1 MIVTWTVEG
10 TNWQKDIKASIKS
23 NPTEIATQC
32 IENLINSLE
41 GDEDIEFGAILIVH
55 HDKMKSEDEYLVLYT
70 PHVLANAGYYSDA
83 EELKI
88 AAEKEF
94 T

>member
-10 TNWQKDIKASIKS
+10 VNWQKSIKASIDS
-23 NPTEIATQC
+23 NPTEIATKC
-32 IENLINSLE
+32 VETLINSLE
-41 GDEDIEFGAILIVH
+41 GDEDIEFGAILMIH
-55 HDKMKSEDEYLVLYT
+55 HDKMKSEDEYLVVYT
-70 PHVLANAGYYSDA
+70 PHILANAGYYSDA

-94 T
+94 S

>member
-1 MIVTWTVEG
+1 MIVTWTIEG
-10 TNWQKDIKASIKS
+10 TNWQKNIKASINS

>member
-10 TNWQKDIKASIKS
+10 VNWAKKIRSSIDS

-32 IENLINSLE
+32 VENLINSLDDD
-41 GDEDIEFGAILIVH
+41 DEIDFGAILIISH
-55 HDKMKSEDEYLVLYT
+55 NKMKSEDEYLVVYT
-70 PHVLANAGYYSDA
+70 PHVLANAGYYTDA
-83 EELKI
+83 EELKK

-94 T
+94 L